1 MLDPS
6 SSSSSTHAPAIT
18 NEIHERDILIL
29 YATETG
35 TALDAAEQ
43 IAREAL
49 RRLFSVRLCSVDEYP
64 TVRLASLDAFCKV
77 TYQMQRKTSYMSH
90 S

>member
-6 SSSSSTHAPAIT
+6 SSSSSTHVSAIT
-18 NEIHERDILIL
+18 NEVHERDILIL

-64 TVRLASLDAFCKV
+64 TVRLTSLNTFYKV
-77 TYQMQRKTSYMSH
+77 TYQMQRKTLYMSH

>member
-1 MLDPS
+1 MSDPS
-6 SSSSSTHAPAIT
+6 SSRSST
-18 NEIHERDILIL
+18 NEQHENHERDLLIL

-43 IAREAL
+43 IVREAL

-64 TVRLASLDAFCKV
+64 VVRPPSLLSLKSTLIHF
-77 TYQMQRKTSYMSH
+77 
-90 S
+90 

>member
-1 MLDPS
+1 MSDPS
-6 SSSSSTHAPAIT
+6 SSRSST
-18 NEIHERDILIL
+18 NEQHENYERDLLIL

-43 IAREAL
+43 IVREAL

-64 TVRLASLDAFCKV
+64 VVRPPSLLSLKSTLIHF
-77 TYQMQRKTSYMSH
+77 
-90 S
+90 

>member
-1 MLDPS
+1 MSDPS
-6 SSSSSTHAPAIT
+6 SSRSSTIEPDTQHE
-18 NEIHERDILIL
+18 NYERDLLIL

-64 TVRLASLDAFCKV
+64 VVRPPSLLSLQSTLISV
-77 TYQMQRKTSYMSH
+77 
-90 S
+90 